1 TPFGWG
7 TWGSRSAVQGG
18 GAVLTASRRLREKL
32 LRIAGHRL
40 EVSPQDL
47 EMAAGVITV
56 KGVPT
61 KRVALK
67 DLARSVVYDA
77 DVRADGAPGL
87 EAVCHYKG
95 QTPYA
100 NATHIAEV
108 EVDPQTGHVAIIRY
122 LVIEDC
128 GRMINPMIVEGQ
140 IAGGVAQGIG
150 HVLYEHLQYD
160 DA

>member
-1 TPFGWG
+1 M
-7 TWGSRSAVQGG
+7 AVSNV
-18 GAVLTASRRLREKL
+18 A
-32 LRIAGHRL
+32 H
-40 EVSPQDL
+40 
-47 EMAAGVITV
+47 AAI
-56 KGVPT
+56 
-61 KRVALK
+61 
-67 DLARSVVYDA
+67 YDA
-77 DVRADGAPGL
+77 NVPENEEPGL

-108 EVDPQTGHVAIIRY
+108 EVDPQTGHVDLRRY

-150 HVLYEHLQYD
+150 NALYEHLQYD
-160 DA
+160 NSGQLLTCRSQYFI